1 VTIAADP
8 RGHFFTD
15 ATINDLRVR
24 SVVDTGAS
32 VVVISVDDANRLGL
46 DWRKGERGTMQTANG
61 FTAGYRVKLATVKV
75 GAIELH
81 EIDGVVVEH
90 GPGVALL
97 GMSFLNRLEMKRDGD
112 TMTLTRRF

>member
-1 VTIAADP
+1 MQNPFI
-8 RGHFFTD
+8 G
-15 ATINDLRVR
+15 NLRRWRHCDGYVQPVR
-24 SVVDTGAS
+24 DSR
-32 VVVISVDDANRLGL
+32 VIPTL
-46 DWRKGERGTMQTANG
+46 TANG
-61 FTAGYRVKLATVKV
+61 FTQAYRVKLARVRV

-81 EIDGVVVEH
+81 EIDGVVVQQ

>member
-1 VTIAADP
+1 
-8 RGHFFTD
+8 
-15 ATINDLRVR
+15 
-24 SVVDTGAS
+24 
-32 VVVISVDDANRLGL
+32 
-46 DWRKGERGTMQTANG
+46 M
-61 FTAGYRVKLATVKV
+61 VKLAKVKV

-112 TMTLTRRF
+112 TMTLIRRF